1 MALGVLS
8 RKLIAGDLRCAFFFV
23 SFFCAN
29 PWLSSSWTKT
39 TGDKMD
45 RLQKE
50 PFVMNVGET
59 VNDFVLR
66 MNVAGVY
73 FKQIESMRSI

>member
-1 MALGVLS
+1 
-8 RKLIAGDLRCAFFFV
+8 
-23 SFFCAN
+23 
-29 PWLSSSWTKT
+29 
-39 TGDKMD
+39 MD